1 MSMENSEW
9 TASGLQ
15 SVKDTWL
22 KCTAAL
28 STAADVTAFTQQI

>member
-1 MSMENSEW
+1 MSVENSEW

-15 SVKDTWL
+15 SVKDIWL

-28 STAADVTAFTQQI
+28 STAVDISNHSVC